1 MTEYPAAKLRNFAL
15 IGHGG
20 TGKTSLA
27 EAMLFTAGAITRL
40 GRVEDL
46 RKWSTPLVI
55 GGPGVALYVASKLR
69 IRRSLRGVA
78 RSIFRK
84 PSV

>member
-27 EAMLFTAGAITRL
+27 EAMLFTAGAIN
-40 GRVEDL
+40 G
-46 RKWSTPLVI
+46 
-55 GGPGVALYVASKLR
+55 
-69 IRRSLRGVA
+69 
-78 RSIFRK
+78 
-84 PSV
+84 